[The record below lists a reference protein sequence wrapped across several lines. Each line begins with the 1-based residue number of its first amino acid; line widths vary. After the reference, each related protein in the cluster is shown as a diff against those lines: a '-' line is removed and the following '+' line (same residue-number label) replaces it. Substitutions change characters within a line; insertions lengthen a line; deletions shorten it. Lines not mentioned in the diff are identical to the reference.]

1 MFWINPNLPYIV
13 DHSIGEYDIK
23 SGNVSIMKCFK
34 DRFAPPLK
42 DDQID
47 QIAALDKN
55 ARVIRVGNMMRD
67 IPKFSE
73 TLEKGFNEVVYR
85 FCEENHLDMT
95 ESTEDIVSIKRDAV
109 FVVDKPIIKDR
120 ILQYCHFVKKNEYD
134 GYIHI
139 PGYEFY
145 IDSHANR
152 IDVKGMQDDKLE
164 FHKDGILQL
173 ILDLYQECKSTNL
186 NRYRVSKWLEDFC
199 DAYLSRDLP
208 FDYYRQFDSN
218 SKFKMNMGSMEYFS
232 DQIEEED
239 MEDLDIEYNYRKII
253 IPLLN
258 VFI

>member
-23 SGNVSIMKCFK
+23 SGNVSIMRCFK
-34 DRFAPPLK
+34 DRFSPPLK

-47 QIAALDKN
+47 QIASLDKN
-55 ARVIRVGNMMRD
+55 ARVVRVGNMMRE

-73 TLEKGFNEVVYR
+73 TLERGFNEVIR
-85 FCEENHLDMT
+85 IFCEENHLDMSD
-95 ESTEDIVSIKRDAV
+95 STEDVVSIKRDAV
-109 FVVDKPIIKDR
+109 FVVDKPILNDC
-120 ILQYCHFVKKNEYD
+120 ILQHCHFVKKNEYD

-145 IDSHANR
+145 INSHEG
-152 IDVKGMQDDKLE
+152 IVDVKGLQDTLLE
-164 FHKDGILQL
+164 FHKDGIIRF
-173 ILDLYQECKSTNL
+173 ILDLYHECKVTNV

-199 DAYLSRDLP
+199 DAYLSRELP
-208 FDYYRQFDSN
+208 FEYYRQFDSN
-218 SKFKMNMGSMEYFS
+218 SKYRLNMDSMEYLS
-232 DQIEEED
+232 DQIDEED
-239 MEDLDIEYNYRKII
+239 MEDLDIEFNYRKII